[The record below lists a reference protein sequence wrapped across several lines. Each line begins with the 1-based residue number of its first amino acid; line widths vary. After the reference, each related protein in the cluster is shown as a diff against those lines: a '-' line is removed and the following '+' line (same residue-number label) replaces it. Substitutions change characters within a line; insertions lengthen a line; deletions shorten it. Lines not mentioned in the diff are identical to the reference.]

1 MLRYIDRRS
10 RGEQIVLRKRRRN
23 ERLKATLTALSVI
36 ACVGLL
42 AAGAIG
48 Y

>member
-1 MLRYIDRRS
+1 MSRYIDRRS
-10 RGEQIVLRKRRRN
+10 RSERIALRKRRRK
-23 ERLKATLTALSVI
+23 ERLKATLAALTVI
-36 ACVGLL
+36 TCVGLL

>member
-1 MLRYIDRRS
+1 MSRSIDRRS
-10 RGEQIVLRKRRRN
+10 RAMRERHRR
-23 ERLKATLTALSVI
+23 ERLKATLAALTLI
-36 ACVGLL
+36 TCVGLL